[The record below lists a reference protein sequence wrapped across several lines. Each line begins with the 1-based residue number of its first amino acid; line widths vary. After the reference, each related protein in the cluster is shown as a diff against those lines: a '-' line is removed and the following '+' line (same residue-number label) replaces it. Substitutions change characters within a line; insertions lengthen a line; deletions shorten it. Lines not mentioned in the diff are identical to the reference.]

1 MQERGVGMYTE
12 REASDGGAPNR
23 QELEFS
29 EIDAERYARHLML
42 EQVGISGQKKLRSSK
57 VLIVGA
63 GGLGAPAALY
73 LAAAGVGTIGIVD
86 DDCVELSNL
95 QRQILHTTEQVG
107 KKKVDSAREMLGKLN
122 PGVAVKTYPVRLTA
136 GNIMELIREYDF
148 ILECVDNF
156 PTKFLIND
164 ACVIAKKPFC
174 HGGVLGFQGQLMT
187 YVPGQGPCYRCIFE
201 EIPEPGSIP
210 SCQEVGIL
218 GVMAGVIGSLQGLE
232 ALKYLLDMGNL
243 LTGRMLVFDGLPMK
257 FREAVFGHASP
268 QCKVCGKQA
277 VIVDVQTRAADYE

>member
-1 MQERGVGMYTE
+1 MYTE

-23 QELEFS
+23 QEPEFS
-29 EIDAERYARHLML
+29 EMDAERYARHLML
-42 EQVGISGQKKLRSSK
+42 EQVGISGQKKLRCSK

-201 EIPEPGSIP
+201 EITEPGSIP

-218 GVMAGVIGSLQGLE
+218 GVMAGIIGSLQGLE